1 MEYKEIIAVTGKS
14 GLYKMVSPRQDGLV
28 ATKIGETKKS
38 FLSARKHNFTPLENI
53 GIYLISGETIELS
66 SVFNAISA
74 QGNNYPAP
82 NDSPDD
88 LRAFFDVIVPD
99 YDEDRVKLSDM
110 KKILQ
115 WFSILKEHQLVD
127 LIPTATNTDE
137 EE

>member
-14 GLYKMVSPRQDGLV
+14 GLFKMVSPRQDGLI

-38 FLSARKHNFTPLENI
+38 FLSSRKHNFTPLENI

-66 SVFNAISA
+66 SVFNAINE
-74 QGNNYPAP
+74 QGEYPTP
-82 NDSPDD
+82 SGSPDD

-115 WFSILKEHQLVD
+115 WFSILKEHELVD
-127 LIPTATNTDE
+127 LIPATTNTDE